1 MAQFNSDVEFD
12 LILSEVEQCCSLKNQ
27 LRKKANGI
35 DVDAIKKQIKEQF
48 KKELGSLV
56 NILK

>member
-12 LILSEVEQCCSLKNQ
+12 LILSEVEQCYSLKNQ

-35 DVDAIKKQIKEQF
+35 DIDAIKRQIKEEF
-48 KKELGSLV
+48 KK
-56 NILK
+56 IRITR

>member
-12 LILSEVEQCCSLKNQ
+12 LILSEVEQCYSLKNQ
-27 LRKKANGI
+27 PRKKANGI
-35 DVDAIKKQIKEQF
+35 DVDAIKKQIKEEF

>member
-12 LILSEVEQCCSLKNQ
+12 LILSEVEQCYSLKNQ

-35 DVDAIKKQIKEQF
+35 DMTLTLLRSRLKKNL
-48 KKELGSLV
+48 KK
-56 NILK
+56 N

>member
-1 MAQFNSDVEFD
+1 MAQFN
-12 LILSEVEQCCSLKNQ
+12 LILSEVEQCYSLKNQ

-35 DVDAIKKQIKEQF
+35 DVDAIKKQIKEEF